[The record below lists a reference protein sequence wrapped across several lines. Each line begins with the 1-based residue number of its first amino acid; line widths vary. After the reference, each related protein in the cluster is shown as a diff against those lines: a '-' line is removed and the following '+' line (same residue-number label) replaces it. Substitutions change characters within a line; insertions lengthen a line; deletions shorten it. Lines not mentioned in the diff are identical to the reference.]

1 MFLTDTHTHIY
12 LAEFDEDREAM
23 IERAINSGVSKMFMP
38 NIDSQTIPG
47 LFKLA
52 DKYPEHCF
60 PMIGL
65 HPCSVTPRYS
75 DELKV
80 VEHWLSKRKFFAI
93 GEIGVDLYWDKSF
106 LEQQLDAFRHMVKL
120 AKKSGLPIVI
130 HTRNS
135 FEEAFAVVA
144 DEQDGK
150 LKGIFHC
157 FSGSVEQANKVVEL
171 GGFKMGIGGVLTFK
185 NSGLDKIVKEI
196 AMEHFVLETD
206 APYLA
211 PVPYRGKRNEPAYIM
226 EIATHMAKLLGKTVE
241 EIASTTSANA
251 TAVFGI

>member
-1 MFLTDTHTHIY
+1 
-12 LAEFDEDREAM
+12 
-23 IERAINSGVSKMFMP
+23 
-38 NIDSQTIPG
+38 
-47 LFKLA
+47 
-52 DKYPEHCF
+52 
-60 PMIGL
+60 
-65 HPCSVTPRYS
+65 
-75 DELKV
+75 
-80 VEHWLSKRKFFAI
+80 
-93 GEIGVDLYWDKSF
+93 
-106 LEQQLDAFRHMVKL
+106 MVKL